1 MKLIVSIND
10 SLTINITDLFSKV
23 ETIENAIVKNNSHL
37 QTIKQSQYEMQ
48 QQLLVLSQSE
58 RNQKFEEAAD
68 QISEQVRLSFS
79 DYYQQNSK
87 LVSTMAQS
95 IIAEFHSSITPDKDR
110 TVQTISIQSTFE
122 KTLSK
127 VKSDVMK
134 LNTQLSL
141 QMQQDLISN
150 EHILQI
156 LHHRSVEE
164 SKALQ
169 SHFDNA
175 LTIFKDGFSSLNSK
189 LLFSINDQ
197 MTNIFNASFRSYSD
211 RHDNTFVNL
220 QQDFQS
226 ALSNL
231 TTDLSQLN
239 KESVQTCVEAFSDS
253 LSEKLKIDIKN
264 WFTNRL
270 EDDHRLQSIQN
281 SIYSLSKTISDQTP
295 RSEDDHRL
303 QNIETSLQC

>member
-1 MKLIVSIND
+1 MK
-10 SLTINITDLFSKV
+10 
-23 ETIENAIVKNNSHL
+23 
-37 QTIKQSQYEMQ
+37 

-58 RNQKFEEAAD
+58 RNQKFDEATD

-87 LVSTMAQS
+87 LVSRMAQS

-156 LHHRSVEE
+156 LHNRSDEE

-189 LLFSINDQ
+189 LLSTINDN
-197 MTNIFNASFRSYSD
+197 MTNIFNASFRCYSD
-211 RHDNTFVNL
+211 RHDQIFGIVNKTFRVL
-220 QQDFQS
+220 YQ
-226 ALSNL
+226 
-231 TTDLSQLN
+231 
-239 KESVQTCVEAFSDS
+239 
-253 LSEKLKIDIKN
+253 I
-264 WFTNRL
+264 
-270 EDDHRLQSIQN
+270 
-281 SIYSLSKTISDQTP
+281 
-295 RSEDDHRL
+295 
-303 QNIETSLQC
+303 